1 MPVVTKPGPEL
12 IGPAL
17 VSHLPVTDPA
27 DPGNDRPAHRHQPVD
42 PGRVTYHQV
51 VGIAPRQRFPGTPVA
66 LTVTSRLPD
75 WMVNV
80 NPKLFP
86 AAVPPPP
93 RGTTAPP

>member
-1 MPVVTKPGPEL
+1 MTFTRFTGRFTPVVTKPGPEL

-17 VSHLPVTDPA
+17 VSHLQVTDPA
-27 DPGNDRPAHRHQPVD
+27 DPD
-42 PGRVTYHQV
+42 RVTYHQM

-80 NPKLFP
+80 NPKLLP
-86 AAVPPPP
+86 EAVPPPP